1 MQLQH
6 LRTFTRVVETGSLT
20 RAALQ
25 LALTQPA
32 VTKQLSGLEQELD
45 CKLLWRRGRRLHLT
59 PAGELLYGYARRI
72 TALADQAVDAVAN
85 LDRPG
90 HGTVRLGAVSMVST
104 TVLPRVLAY
113 FGRHYPAVQVHVET
127 GEVQDNVDRV
137 LSHGVDLAVVTVP
150 VVHPRIVSLP
160 LTEDDVVLV
169 AAPATAARWP
179 KPLPLARLADLSFV
193 SYQTP
198 SRFRSFVDGILEPQ
212 GILLR
217 VMMEFNTHEGVRSM
231 VRLGLGAA
239 FMPRSVVEED
249 VRGGTLAVIP
259 VADLAPM
266 SRVTSLILPVEGHAN
281 PALAALLDS
290 FGRLFPLAA
299 DALPVWVRGQTR
311 PVRGGG

>member
-1 MQLQH
+1 MQLQQ

-32 VTKQLSGLEQELD
+32 VTKQLLGLERDLD

-72 TALADQAVDAVAN
+72 TTLVEQAEDAVAN

-104 TVLPRVLAY
+104 TVLPRVLAH

-150 VVHPRIVSLP
+150 IMHPRIVSLP
-160 LTEDDVVLV
+160 LAQDDVVLV
-169 AAPATAARWP
+169 AATATAARWP

-193 SYQTP
+193 SYQAP
-198 SRFRSFVDGILEPQ
+198 SRFRSFVDGMLERQ
-212 GILLR
+212 GMLLR

-239 FMPRSVVEED
+239 FMPFSVVEED
-249 VRGGTLAVIP
+249 VRAGALAVIP
-259 VADLAPM
+259 VVGLAPM

-281 PALAALLDS
+281 PALTALVES
-290 FGRLFPLAA
+290 FGRLFPLEVG
-299 DALPVWVRGQTR
+299 ALPEWLRG
-311 PVRGGG
+311 